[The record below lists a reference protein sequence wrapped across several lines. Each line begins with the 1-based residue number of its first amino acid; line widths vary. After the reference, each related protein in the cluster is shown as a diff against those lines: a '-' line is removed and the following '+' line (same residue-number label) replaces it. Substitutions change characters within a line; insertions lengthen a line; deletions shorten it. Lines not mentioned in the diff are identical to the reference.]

1 MLPLQ
6 LLRVRIKNKGR
17 NIAPVFCQYLDNN
30 SSELQLAA
38 KMIEE
43 FEESCKE
50 KKRNGSLL
58 ETITMLESQYD
69 DYKLV
74 RGFYTLLERRCVFSS
89 KRSMVTGINNI
100 DNNTDSISSNHAF
113 DGNNIAITTT
123 SPIAPFIIRRE
134 LFEESSKKGFALTD
148 LERTQIMNTI
158 ASRFGVSKDNI
169 AEDMWSDLE
178 ENMILDRFYKIT
190 PEQLIAWY
198 NLSLMQTLLF
208 NCTQL
213 EFSVFGGS
221 NWKRVL
227 RDVKRLGL
235 MYNLQQQLLQNESQQ
250 KYQQGDGMQDKS
262 DMPVYGDGIRS
273 NTILVCS
280 VDGPLSIFKLTDRY
294 GTSIAKLLPSIIS
307 AEAWTIKAWIVRKT
321 LSYGKKMYEFQISN
335 EESPTLIREPYRD
348 IGKKNSDRKEDF
360 SNFNPTFGSVY
371 YDSGVEEKFATKF
384 EQSANG
390 WKLIREPDPLIVSN
404 GKALIPDFMFEKYG
418 RRIYLE
424 IVGFWTKEYL
434 NKKLQKITDISTRS
448 NDNKIDFFIA
458 VNKDYYTS
466 PNSYNNKEKL
476 NSSKISAFTDNNHL
490 ILYKNDNVPLNPILE
505 YLKSIDVEMV
515 ENFAT
520 HNYKELL
527 TDLDRSIVNNATN
540 GIIAIN
546 EIAKKYNIP
555 VESALRIIRSEEQK
569 AKKNNDDIKYIIA
582 GTYLIFK
589 SKAKE
594 LELFLRTIS
603 KFNEACLLFAKYNIP
618 ESCHIDLICKLG
630 FDIIW
635 KGIDYNSAIIERKK
649 T

>member
-38 KMIEE
+38 KMIKE

-58 ETITMLESQYD
+58 ERIAMLESQYD

-113 DGNNIAITTT
+113 DGNSAITTT
-123 SPIAPFIIRRE
+123 SIAPFIIRRE

-158 ASRFGVSKDNI
+158 ASRLGVSKGNI
-169 AEDMWSDLE
+169 DEDMWSDLE

-262 DMPVYGDGIRS
+262 DVSVYGDGIRS

-466 PNSYNNKEKL
+466 PNSHNNKEKL
-476 NSSKISAFTDNNHL
+476 NSSKIFAFTDNNHL

-603 KFNEACLLFAKYNIP
+603 KFNEACLLFAKYDIP

>member
-38 KMIEE
+38 KMIKE

-58 ETITMLESQYD
+58 ERIAMLESQYD

-113 DGNNIAITTT
+113 DGNIAITTT

-134 LFEESSKKGFALTD
+134 LFKESSKKGFALTD

-235 MYNLQQQLLQNESQQ
+235 MYNLQQLLQNESQQ

-262 DMPVYGDGIRS
+262 DVPVYGDGIRS

-466 PNSYNNKEKL
+466 PNSYNSKEKL

>member
-17 NIAPVFCQYLDNN
+17 NIAPVFCQHLDNN

-38 KMIEE
+38 KMIKE

-58 ETITMLESQYD
+58 ERIAMLESQYD

-74 RGFYTLLERRCVFSS
+74 RGFYTLLERRCMFSS
-89 KRSMVTGINNI
+89 KRSIVTGINNI

-113 DGNNIAITTT
+113 DGNIAITTT
-123 SPIAPFIIRRE
+123 YPIAPFIIRRE

-158 ASRFGVSKDNI
+158 ASRFGVYKGNI

-235 MYNLQQQLLQNESQQ
+235 MYNLQQQLLQHESQQ

-262 DMPVYGDGIRS
+262 DAPVYDDGIRS

-335 EESPTLIREPYRD
+335 EESPTLIR
-348 IGKKNSDRKEDF
+348 
-360 SNFNPTFGSVY
+360 
-371 YDSGVEEKFATKF
+371 
-384 EQSANG
+384 
-390 WKLIREPDPLIVSN
+390 
-404 GKALIPDFMFEKYG
+404 
-418 RRIYLE
+418 
-424 IVGFWTKEYL
+424 
-434 NKKLQKITDISTRS
+434 
-448 NDNKIDFFIA
+448 
-458 VNKDYYTS
+458 
-466 PNSYNNKEKL
+466 
-476 NSSKISAFTDNNHL
+476 
-490 ILYKNDNVPLNPILE
+490 
-505 YLKSIDVEMV
+505 
-515 ENFAT
+515 
-520 HNYKELL
+520 
-527 TDLDRSIVNNATN
+527 
-540 GIIAIN
+540 
-546 EIAKKYNIP
+546 
-555 VESALRIIRSEEQK
+555 
-569 AKKNNDDIKYIIA
+569 
-582 GTYLIFK
+582 
-589 SKAKE
+589 
-594 LELFLRTIS
+594 
-603 KFNEACLLFAKYNIP
+603 
-618 ESCHIDLICKLG
+618 
-630 FDIIW
+630 
-635 KGIDYNSAIIERKK
+635 
-649 T
+649 

>member
-17 NIAPVFCQYLDNN
+17 NIAPVFCQHLDNN

-38 KMIEE
+38 KMIEG

-148 LERTQIMNTI
+148 LERTQILNTI
-158 ASRFGVSKDNI
+158 ASRLGVYKGNI

-307 AEAWTIKAWIVRKT
+307 TETWSLKAWIMKKT
-321 LSYGKKMYEFQISN
+321 MSSGKKIYEFEVSN
-335 EESPTLIREPYRD
+335 IEAPSLAGAP
-348 IGKKNSDRKEDF
+348 
-360 SNFNPTFGSVY
+360 Y
-371 YDSGVEEKFATKF
+371 YDRENNNKDKEGFSVFTGISTPYFDSSVEEKFASKF
-384 EQSANG
+384 EQFANG
-390 WKLIREPDPLIVSN
+390 WKLVREPDPLIASN
-404 GKALIPDFMFEKYG
+404 GKALIADFMFEKYG

-434 NKKLQKITDISTRS
+434 ERKIQKIEEVTTTMST
-448 NDNKIDFFIA
+448 NNKIDF
-458 VNKDYYTS
+458 
-466 PNSYNNKEKL
+466 
-476 NSSKISAFTDNNHL
+476 L
-490 ILYKNDNVPLNPILE
+490 IVI
-505 YLKSIDVEMV
+505 
-515 ENFAT
+515 
-520 HNYKELL
+520 
-527 TDLDRSIVNNATN
+527 IV
-540 GIIAIN
+540 G
-546 EIAKKYNIP
+546 KK
-555 VESALRIIRSEEQK
+555 
-569 AKKNNDDIKYIIA
+569 
-582 GTYLIFK
+582 
-589 SKAKE
+589 
-594 LELFLRTIS
+594 
-603 KFNEACLLFAKYNIP
+603 
-618 ESCHIDLICKLG
+618 
-630 FDIIW
+630 
-635 KGIDYNSAIIERKK
+635 
-649 T
+649 